1 MKKSLSS
8 DFRVFNC
15 KPLGFMEI
23 LFKAEVIAF
32 ILLILSGAGIGILLK
47 KKIPLLLQF
56 PREENKNLAYY
67 VGQATERAKEYPAVS
82 QILTPE
88 LLLQR
93 VLSKIRVWSLK
104 VESRASSELETLRKR
119 ALEKKEK
126 LSENYWAQIRKR
138 RKKIE
143 G

>member
-1 MKKSLSS
+1 
-8 DFRVFNC
+8 
-15 KPLGFMEI
+15 MEI
-23 LFKAEVIAF
+23 LFKAEIIAL
-32 ILLILSGAGIGILLK
+32 ILLVLSGAGIGILLK

-67 VGQATERAKEYPAVS
+67 VGQVKERAKENPAVS
-82 QILTPE
+82 QILTPD
-88 LLLQR
+88 LMLQK
-93 VLSKIRVWSLK
+93 VLSMVRVWSLK
-104 VESRASSELETLRKR
+104 LESKTSTHLETLRKR